1 MRSLIISFLLVVLFP
16 SQASAEQI
24 SCKVVGISDGDT
36 LTCLASGNKQIKVR
50 LAEIDAPESKQPY
63 GAKSKRILSDLVFGK
78 LVVLSIQDTDRYG
91 RTVARVQSGGVDV
104 NYELVARGAAWAY
117 TKYLKDPKLQDAQTL
132 AGNMERGLWALPEGS
147 RVAPWDW
154 RAGERVA
161 KAPQAEPERKPSFP
175 RTGSVASSAAGGF
188 SCSKIKY
195 CSQMS
200 GCAEAMH
207 QLRVCRNPQIDGDR
221 DGVPCE
227 AICR

>member
-1 MRSLIISFLLVVLFP
+1 MRSLIISFLLAVLFP
-16 SQASAEQI
+16 SLASAEQI

-63 GAKSKRILSDLVFGK
+63 GAQSKRILSDLVFGK

-91 RTVARVQSGGVDV
+91 RTVARVQSAGVDV

-117 TKYLKDPKLQDAQTL
+117 TKYLKDQKLQDAQTL
-132 AGNMERGLWALPEGS
+132 AGNMEKGLWALPDSS

-154 RAGERVA
+154 RAGERTA
-161 KAPQAEPERKPSFP
+161 SAPKAEPTRTSSFP
-175 RTGSVASSAAGGF
+175 KLGNATGDGGF
-188 SCSKIKY
+188 SCSTIKH